1 MRDGRGGGTYHH
13 ESGCRDRGTEV
24 HVVFVEQGQ
33 IEVSAREATEGADQ
47 GEEDDEEDDVGAERA
62 DQEDE
67 A

>member
-1 MRDGRGGGTYHH
+1 MEGTYHY
-13 ESGCRDRGTEV
+13 ESGCRDRGAEV

-33 IEVSAREATEGADQ
+33 IEVCAREATEGADE
-47 GEEDDEEDDVGAERA
+47 GEEDHEEDDVGAERA